1 MPRPSPEEINDFL
14 RNQHGARP
22 RKPPSGSRA
31 RRRIA
36 KIPAPSWRA
45 GAFWLS
51 AGLRFCR
58 RVPPS
63 LSSLT
68 IAMQRRS

>member
-1 MPRPSPEEINDFL
+1 MTRPSPEEIHDFL

-22 RKPPSGSRA
+22 RKPRSDSRA
-31 RRRIA
+31 RRRMA
-36 KIPAPSWRA
+36 EIPAPFRRA

-58 RVPPS
+58 RFPAG
-63 LSSLT
+63 LSSLSV
-68 IAMQRRS
+68 AMQRRS